1 VSFAGRALAG
11 MGEAFAR
18 RAGVLLD
25 PLVRGLTSQA
35 ERVDE
40 LVVGNGSRDPWRDTF
55 DLETTTIPAWLGQAT
70 GTPVPGGLTLEQQ
83 RAYVRERRA
92 QKRGTPGAMRSAVRA
107 TLRGSQRVE
116 LSERDPDP
124 DRVRVRV
131 YSSEVTDLAATTA
144 AAFGQKP
151 VGLLLAVDVLAG
163 ATVAHM
169 RDFHGPTVADYA
181 AAFATVGDARD
192 HVPEG

>member
-1 VSFAGRALAG
+1 VSFADRALAG
-11 MGEAFAR
+11 MGAAFAR

-25 PLVRGLTSQA
+25 ALVRGLTSQA

-40 LVVGNGSRDPWRDTF
+40 LVVANFNRGPWRDTF

-70 GTPVPGGLTLEQQ
+70 GTPVPGGLTPEQQ

-92 QKRGTPGAMRSAVRA
+92 QKRGTPGAMRAAVRA

-131 YSSEVTDLAATTA
+131 YSSEVTDMAATTA
-144 AAFGQKP
+144 AALTQKP
-151 VGLLLAVDVLAG
+151 VGLLLAVDVLSG
-163 ATVAHM
+163 ATYAHM
-169 RDFHGPTVADYA
+169 TTTHGPSYADFGARFPTYA
-181 AAFATVGDARD
+181 DARD
-192 HVPEG
+192 HVPE

>member
-1 VSFAGRALAG
+1 VSFADRALAG

-25 PLVRGLTSQA
+25 PLVRGLTSEA
-35 ERVDE
+35 ERIDQI
-40 LVVGNGSRDPWRDTF
+40 VVGNGSRDPWRDTF

-92 QKRGTPGAMRSAVRA
+92 QKRGTPGAMRAAVRA

-144 AAFGQKP
+144 AALGQKP
-151 VGLLLAVDVLAG
+151 VGLLLAVDVLSG
-163 ATVAHM
+163 ATYAHM
-169 RDFHGPTVADYA
+169 TTSHGPSYGDFTARFPTYV
-181 AAFATVGDARD
+181 DARD
-192 HVPEG
+192 HVPE